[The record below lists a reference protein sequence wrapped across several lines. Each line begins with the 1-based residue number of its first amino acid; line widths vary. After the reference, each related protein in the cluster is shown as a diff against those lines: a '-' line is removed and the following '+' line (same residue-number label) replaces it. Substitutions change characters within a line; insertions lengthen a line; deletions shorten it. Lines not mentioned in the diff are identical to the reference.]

1 MTTPSR
7 KAELRRRRTR
17 IAKLKLLR
25 KRYAA
30 ARSEA
35 DRKTI
40 LEKLGRLSPLMTKE
54 EFLKPLGAES

>member
-17 IAKLKLLR
+17 QAKLKLLR

-30 ARSEA
+30 AKSEA
-35 DRKTI
+35 DRKAI
-40 LEKLGRLSPLMTKE
+40 LDKVGRLSPLATTDG
-54 EFLKPLGAES
+54 FLKPLGTE

>member
-17 IAKLKLLR
+17 LAKLKLLR

-35 DRKTI
+35 DRQAI
-40 LEKLGRLSPLMTKE
+40 LEKVGRLSPRATKE
-54 EFLKPLGAES
+54 EFLKPLGTES